1 MEEINNKIQITLI
14 LKLYHIFFLFFTTI
28 LYVLPWQ
35 VIRLVQIIT
44 GGCVFLQFC
53 SLIKIMITKNR
64 LKIFQEHTLEYKIE
78 KQQEQFLL
86 RLKAFPQR
94 VNFILNSDSFT
105 K

>member
-1 MEEINNKIQITLI
+1 
-14 LKLYHIFFLFFTTI
+14 
-28 LYVLPWQ
+28 
-35 VIRLVQIIT
+35 
-44 GGCVFLQFC
+44 
-53 SLIKIMITKNR
+53 MITKNR

-86 RLKAFPQR
+86 RLKAFPKR

>member
-1 MEEINNKIQITLI
+1 
-14 LKLYHIFFLFFTTI
+14 
-28 LYVLPWQ
+28 
-35 VIRLVQIIT
+35 
-44 GGCVFLQFC
+44 
-53 SLIKIMITKNR
+53 MITKNR